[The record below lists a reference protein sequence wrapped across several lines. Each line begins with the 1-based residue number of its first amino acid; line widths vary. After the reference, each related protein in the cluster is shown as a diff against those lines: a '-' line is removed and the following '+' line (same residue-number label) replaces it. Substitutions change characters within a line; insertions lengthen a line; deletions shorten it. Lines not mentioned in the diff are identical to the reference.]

1 MIIRAIAIC
10 VAAAVMGGTAQA
22 AEQPALD
29 YEFFKAKVQPI
40 FLMKRPD
47 HVRCYVCHSE
57 ANNAFRLQHLKPG
70 ATAYTEEETRKNFE
84 VASKLV
90 VPGNVNASLLLIRP
104 LAPQQGGHAY
114 HSGGRQFE
122 SRDDPEWK
130 TLAEWVLKK

>member
-1 MIIRAIAIC
+1 MNFRAIAIC
-10 VAAAVMGGTAQA
+10 AAATTVLGGAAHA

-57 ANNAFRLQHLKPG
+57 ANNAFRLQHLQHG
-70 ATAYTEEETRKNFE
+70 STAYTEEQTRKNFE

-122 SRDDPEWK
+122 SRDDPE
-130 TLAEWVLKK
+130 